1 MDYEVRDRGK
11 ILGQFS
17 IQEIEHMLDAH
28 KIGMMA
34 EANDGGSWVTLE
46 ELMEKI
52 DSEREEHSH
61 QLRLKQDEA
70 EKKASQARQ
79 QKELELEIEKQ
90 RTQQQKLAYDKDE
103 QASSSSSHSYANL
116 APPNQKPKSKG
127 TVIWGYL
134 CVGLVLLLVFT
145 NLVLFFWFVPS
156 RAFGGLDEKSAVF
169 LVIRISW
176 ISQILLA
183 LASLILGVVNI
194 CLKEGA
200 RSHGIIQTA
209 LISIYIMSQIIL
221 LIIGMSVPF

>member
-46 ELMEKI
+46 ELMEQI
-52 DSEREEHSH
+52 DSEREEHSR
-61 QLRLKQDEA
+61 QLSLKQAES

-90 RTQQQKLAYDKDE
+90 RTQQQKLAYEKDE
-103 QASSSSSHSYANL
+103 QVHSSRSPSYANL

-127 TVIWGYL
+127 TVIWGYF

-156 RAFGGLDEKSAVF
+156 RAFGLDEKSAVF

-176 ISQILLA
+176 ISQILQMN
-183 LASLILGVVNI
+183 S
-194 CLKEGA
+194 
-200 RSHGIIQTA
+200 
-209 LISIYIMSQIIL
+209 
-221 LIIGMSVPF
+221 